1 MPDKLTDEHWNK
13 DVWKNLKK
21 AQIIC
26 ADEKNRRELPDA
38 AYMEM
43 KHMQYQELSKNN
55 LDPNNPVIMEQ
66 LNWLDMTVIPQ
77 TSETVKNEIE
87 IVEKSMEK
95 NGSPNE
101 FSKSDIEKL
110 LQQHTVEFKE
120 ATDIVD
126 GKKEPPNGKKK
137 NDWIRE
143 NGYLL
148 KKLESLIK
156 QDADAKSTYD
166 YGENDG
172 KISGSDMIKLFQFF
186 SKFFPKAST
195 DTFNKLQNRLNEETY
210 TFYIA
215 DNQYR
220 FRIVSA
226 KPSNQTT
233 YLFCREPFD
242 EKK

>member
-1 MPDKLTDEHWNK
+1 
-13 DVWKNLKK
+13 
-21 AQIIC
+21 
-26 ADEKNRRELPDA
+26 
-38 AYMEM
+38 
-43 KHMQYQELSKNN
+43 
-55 LDPNNPVIMEQ
+55 
-66 LNWLDMTVIPQ
+66 
-77 TSETVKNEIE
+77 
-87 IVEKSMEK
+87 MEK

-101 FSKSDIEKL
+101 FFKSDIEKL

-156 QDADAKSTYD
+156 QDADAKSSYD

-210 TFYIA
+210 PFYIA

-242 EKK
+242 ENK